1 MEISK
6 TKLADLGTM
15 SGIGP
20 QAAQSVL
27 PVGKVVADR
36 FEIVQV
42 IGQGGM
48 GVVYEAHDRMRDDH
62 VALKFLIPQLLASDT
77 ARQRFLNEAKIAI
90 SLSHPNIISVY
101 DVVKY
106 EDTCFL
112 TMELLKGQSLRQ
124 RLVDLAASKQHM
136 PIAEALGIIKEVA
149 AALEYAHHTTIH
161 RDIKPENIWIL
172 ANGKA
177 KLMDFG
183 IARLQSQTQG
193 LTKTAAVLGTAYYMA
208 PEQLV
213 GTAQIDHRADQYSLG
228 VMLYER
234 LTGTLPIG
242 RIDAVS
248 RSRPGV
254 SPKVDE
260 LVAKMLSGRVEER
273 YLDDAAL
280 LKALNAVPCSESKRK
295 SGPQGEQRIGSRI
308 LKSGSRILL
317 ALIVV
322 LIGIP
327 AALLGVAMIR
337 DWYHLQVLY
346 EADAKRREAVQMRPD
361 QAFRDCADCPEM
373 VIVQAG
379 SFMMGSPAGEANRDS
394 DEGPVHRVTLQPFA
408 LGKTEVTFAQWDACV
423 ADGGCDGYRPKDE
436 GWGRGNRPV
445 INVNWNNA
453 QTYVQWLSR
462 KTGKGYS
469 LPSEAQWEYAARG
482 GTTTPFHTGTCVNT
496 SQANYDGNYEYNN
509 CGAKTGVF
517 RKQTMAVASFPA
529 NAYGL
534 HDMIGNVREWTH
546 DCYNP
551 NYNGAPTDGS
561 AWTAGKCAQRV
572 LRGGSWV
579 NSPQNSR
586 SADRIDFT
594 AEDRGGGFGFRAA
607 RTLP

>member
-228 VMLYER
+228 VMLYEM
-234 LTGTLPIG
+234 LTGSLPIG
-242 RIDAVS
+242 RSGAASSKRPGLNKKIDAV
-248 RSRPGV
+248 V
-254 SPKVDE
+254 E
-260 LVAKMLSGRVEER
+260 KMLSGSANDRFI
-273 YLDDAAL
+273 DDVAL
-280 LKALNAVPCSESKRK
+280 LKALNELPTAEGKAGAGKKIAIAIC
-295 SGPQGEQRIGSRI
+295 
-308 LKSGSRILL
+308 
-317 ALIVV
+317 
-322 LIGIP
+322 
-327 AALLGVAMIR
+327 ALLVLASAGYGGYVWVEQNKKAEAEQLAKEQ
-337 DWYHLQVLY
+337 LQAEQLAKVQMQA
-346 EADAKRREAVQMRPD
+346 EADAKRKAEEAKMRP
-361 QAFRDCADCPEM
+361 
-373 VIVQAG
+373 
-379 SFMMGSPAGEANRDS
+379 
-394 DEGPVHRVTLQPFA
+394 
-408 LGKTEVTFAQWDACV
+408 
-423 ADGGCDGYRPKDE
+423 
-436 GWGRGNRPV
+436 
-445 INVNWNNA
+445 
-453 QTYVQWLSR
+453 
-462 KTGKGYS
+462 
-469 LPSEAQWEYAARG
+469 
-482 GTTTPFHTGTCVNT
+482 
-496 SQANYDGNYEYNN
+496 
-509 CGAKTGVF
+509 GVP
-517 RKQTMAVASFPA
+517 R
-529 NAYGL
+529 
-534 HDMIGNVREWTH
+534 
-546 DCYNP
+546 
-551 NYNGAPTDGS
+551 
-561 AWTAGKCAQRV
+561 
-572 LRGGSWV
+572 LRGLS
-579 NSPQNSR
+579 
-586 SADRIDFT
+586 
-594 AEDRGGGFGFRAA
+594 
-607 RTLP
+607 